1 MTVGRNAVVQA
12 TLQIE
17 PTEFS
22 MKRLLISGFVAVA
35 LLAVATTLRSHSIMS
50 TDRSAATMGVASSKK
65 SPAIAGVNK
74 LPTEEFED
82 MSLVFS
88 APAKH

>member
-1 MTVGRNAVVQA
+1 
-12 TLQIE
+12 
-17 PTEFS
+17 

-50 TDRSAATMGVASSKK
+50 TDRSAVTTGVTSSKK